1 MFFFSFLSLIF
12 VFSRVGKLFEV
23 EPFISAETLISK
35 ALQGLETDEPISV
48 KDLGLF
54 FPQSSTWLSGGD
66 SLSESLL
73 QEQSGQLQVHIRLR
87 PQHLPISVMLCQEA
101 GVKKS
106 EGGGDSKDETPV
118 CSISTKV
125 LELDVGKP
133 FKDGVLPG
141 CCTEFGISNAGTF
154 RMDLVRRKAPSGGAS
169 AEEVE
174 QTLKELLDLTATRA
188 AELRGEVKEGET
200 ACLVGFDLSQP
211 VSVQGVDFETDMLL
225 LQYLPPTQD
234 DDDEGVNIW
243 EEPPSSEDNIQYE
256 EEEGDEGFKLILAAA
271 TLNKLVEEL
280 TTAEK
285 VDTEFLH
292 AFLLTYQ
299 SFTTPFVFLNKLI
312 QRFNVPPERY
322 QHMSQEEF
330 ELHIRDPIRVRV
342 VNVLRKWI
350 EVGFEELS
358 EEVLSRVTEFGQM
371 ISGEKNTQALGA
383 ILNGAL
389 RKAKGRRAHFVQFD
403 QAPPPPKKI
412 LGGRSLYDESLTI
425 LDIDEEEIARQI
437 SIVDFNHFRAIK
449 PPELLNQAWAK
460 PKLQYR
466 ARNVLKMISWF
477 NHISKLTSYLILSTE
492 DLKKRG
498 RVVSK
503 LITIAKFCRQYNNFG
518 AVMGI
523 IAGFNNAAILR
534 LKVTMAQV
542 PKKSLEI
549 RQELEDLMGSG
560 NSYRA
565 YRTAM
570 RDANPPLIP
579 YMGVHLSDLT
589 FIDEGNPDKIGK
601 LVNFGKRKLVS
612 KVIAGLQQYQASPYN
627 LDTVPRIVKLLSK
640 KLNYTDDDLYK
651 MSLQREP
658 RGSQGKK

>member
-1 MFFFSFLSLIF
+1 M
-12 VFSRVGKLFEV
+12 
-23 EPFISAETLISK
+23 EPFISADALISK
-35 ALQGLETDEPISV
+35 ATQGLETDEPFSLH
-48 KDLGLF
+48 DLGLF

-66 SLSESLL
+66 SIAELVK
-73 QEQSGQLQVHIRLR
+73 QTGQLQVHIRLR
-87 PQHLPISVMLCQEA
+87 PQNVPISVMLCQEA
-101 GVKKS
+101 GAKKS
-106 EGGGDSKDETPV
+106 EKEGKKDEKEEEPV
-118 CSISTKV
+118 CTITTKV
-125 LELDVGKP
+125 LDLDVGKP

-141 CCTEFGISNAGTF
+141 CCTEFGISIGGTF
-154 RMDLVRRKAPSGGAS
+154 RLDLVRRKTPGVPVREAADI
-169 AEEVE
+169 EN
-174 QTLKELLDLTATRA
+174 TLKEMVDLTVTRA
-188 AELRGEVKEGET
+188 AELKEEAKEK
-200 ACLVGFDLSQP
+200 ACLVGIDLSQP
-211 VSVQGVDFETDMLL
+211 LSVQGIDFETDMFL

-234 DDDEGVNIW
+234 DDEDGGCNIW
-243 EEPPSSEDNIQYE
+243 EEPAASDENIQYE
-256 EEEGDEGFKLILAAA
+256 EADGEDGGKKVLVLSAA

-299 SFTTPFVFLNKLI
+299 SFTTPFVFLTKLI
-312 QRFNVPPERY
+312 QRFQVPSDRARN
-322 QHMSQEEF
+322 MSQEEF

-342 VNVLRKWI
+342 CNVLRKWI
-350 EVGFEELS
+350 EVGFDELTD
-358 EEVLSRVTEFGQM
+358 EVTSKIVEFGQM
-371 ISGEKNTQALGA
+371 LSGEKSTQSLGA
-383 ILNGAL
+383 ILSSAL

-403 QAPPPPKKI
+403 TPPPPPKMPKDI
-412 LGGRSLYDESLTI
+412 YDESLSI

-437 SIVDFNHFRAIK
+437 SIVDFDHFRAIK

-492 DLKKRG
+492 NLKLRA
-498 RVVSK
+498 RVVTK

-542 PKKSLEI
+542 PKKTVEM
-549 RQELEDLMGSG
+549 RQELEDLMESG

-565 YRTAM
+565 YRNAM
-570 RDANPPLIP
+570 RDANPPVIP

-589 FIDEGNPDKIGK
+589 FIDEGNPDKLGK
-601 LVNFGKRKLVS
+601 LINFGKRKLVS

-627 LDTVPRIVKLLSK
+627 LETVPRIVKLLSK
-640 KLNYTDDDLYK
+640 KLNCTDDDLYK